1 MKLVFSIKLK
11 VVRRPVVIVTKCSYE
26 LRIVQLQNES
36 KKCSRQGFTCAITDK
51 FPSHFS
57 CLGMWL

>member
-1 MKLVFSIKLK
+1 
-11 VVRRPVVIVTKCSYE
+11 VIVTKCSYE

-36 KKCSRQGFTCAITDK
+36 KKCSRHGFTCAITDK

-57 CLGMWL
+57 CLGMNVAIKRSPLSS